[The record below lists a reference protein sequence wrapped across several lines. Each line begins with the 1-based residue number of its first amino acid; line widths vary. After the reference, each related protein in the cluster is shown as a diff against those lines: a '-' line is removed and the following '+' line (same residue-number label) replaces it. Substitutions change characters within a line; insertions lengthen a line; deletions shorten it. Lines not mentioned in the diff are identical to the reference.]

1 MKFDKALL
9 RTVLFSLGVVTFV
22 IGVYQTV
29 FYNDL
34 ARNYWIFMVNLAC
47 WMPLLYWR
55 QQESVAAKIAAQ
67 EAKLAEE
74 KRRRE
79 RSGGSPKK
87 RRS

>member
-9 RTVLFSLGVVTFV
+9 RTVLLSLGVVTFV

-34 ARNYWIFMVNLAC
+34 ARNYWIFMLSLAC
-47 WMPLLYWR
+47 WMPLIYWR
-55 QQESVAAKIAAQ
+55 QQEAVAAKIAAQ